1 MTFAGVVADQ
11 LKVLSRGV
19 EEVLLPEGLG
29 EKLRLGRPLRVKA
42 GFDPTAPD
50 LHFGHLVLLNKLK
63 QFQDLGHEIY
73 FLIGDFTGMIGDPT
87 GKSITRKSL
96 TKEQVMLNAKTYE
109 RQVFKVLDRDKT
121 KIVFNSFWMDQLTS
135 AELVMLASHF
145 NVARMLEREDFKVRY
160 QEGRSIAIHEFLYPI
175 LQGYDSVKLEA
186 DIELGGTDQKFN
198 LLVGRGLQKQFGQD
212 PQVVMTMPIL
222 EGLDG
227 VNKMSKSLGNYI
239 GILDAPGEMYSKI
252 LSVRDELIWRYF
264 NLLSLRPV
272 DEIAELRERIDR
284 GENPQA
290 AKKLLA
296 EEFIARFH
304 GCEAVKTA
312 SASAG
317 NKVDLG
323 VIPENI
329 DDVVIHAAH
338 QAQLGLASVVRL
350 AGLAKNSNMAHALIK
365 QGAVYVDGVLADG
378 DISFS
383 VGDKKVL
390 QAGRK
395 NVVRVVV
402 VE

>member
-11 LKVLSRGV
+11 LRVLSRGV
-19 EEVLLPEGLG
+19 EEILLPEGLG

-63 QFQDLGHEIY
+63 QFQDLGHEVY

-121 KIVFNSFWMDQLTS
+121 KIVFNSSWMDQLTS

-198 LLVGRGLQKQFGQD
+198 LLVGRGLQKQFGQE

-239 GILDAPGEMYSKI
+239 GILDAPGEMYGKI
-252 LSVRDELIWRYF
+252 MSLRDELVWRYF
-264 NLLSLRPV
+264 NLLSLCSP
-272 DEIAELRERIDR
+272 DEIAELRERVDR
-284 GENPQA
+284 GETPQA
-290 AKKLLA
+290 AKKILA
-296 EEFIARFH
+296 EELIARFH
-304 GCEAVKTA
+304 GGEAAKTA

-323 VIPENI
+323 AIPENI
-329 DDVVIHAAH
+329 DDVVIHAA
-338 QAQLGLASVVRL
+338 QQEQLGLASVVRL

-365 QGAVYVDGVLADG
+365 QGAVYVDGVLGDG
-378 DISFS
+378 DVSFS

-395 NVVRVVV
+395 KVVRVIV